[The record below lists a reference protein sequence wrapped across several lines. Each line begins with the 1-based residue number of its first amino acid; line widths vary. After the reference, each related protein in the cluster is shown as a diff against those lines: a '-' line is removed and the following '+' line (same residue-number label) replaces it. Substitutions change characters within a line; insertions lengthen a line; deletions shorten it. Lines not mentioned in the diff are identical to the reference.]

1 MSPSALRGWLTVRL
15 GLQPDRIGRLYL
27 FLAIAVVQ
35 FAANALAR
43 TAAEALFLANA
54 GAAALPAYLVIV
66 GITVVPA
73 AAAMS
78 KLIDKV
84 RKVWFYRVSLVIAA
98 GLAVGL
104 RALAS
109 TGDKPAWYAVLV
121 GVVLLEMLLNI
132 QFFVLIAD
140 YFTTLEQKRLVAALT
155 LATAA
160 GTALGGG
167 FANVLVQLL
176 PTAEL
181 LLVFPA
187 FFSLVFVL
195 LLRLQKT
202 EQPFEAPESDARES
216 MQEKLGSLPALL
228 REYPIISLM
237 AIVGFLDVMIGSMGG
252 VLTYNVY
259 AVAFP
264 DEQRL
269 TQVLGTLKGVLAVV
283 QVGVITFVTGPLVQ
297 RLGIARMNAIYP
309 LTTLGSL
316 FGLAVKPSL
325 PVAFGASFNW
335 DAVASGLANPVEN
348 LTYNAVPP
356 RFLGRVRSVS
366 EGMLQPV
373 GLTVAGL
380 LLAVLVERWSFTQIA
395 WMAVCLSVVH
405 VVLGVY
411 RGRKYADALASQLK
425 SHAVDLSAGLKGSA
439 LPAEYAEEI
448 ERLLV
453 DADNESSA
461 FGLELAARLGA
472 DRFLVPA
479 RPVLALLEGR
489 GRQSG
494 VTYLSAIRGRKE
506 RAEVRQLLAVG
517 PPRVQALVLEAELGG
532 KASLSARELEPLL
545 ASSDATVRGLARAA
559 SLRAGGATSPLL
571 LRDPDLGEE
580 GLAAVARGARAAADR
595 RLVPALVEAMVRG
608 TPATRATALEG
619 LVAVAPLGE
628 KLSSVITL
636 AELELESDDPRVRS
650 AAFALLGKEG
660 SAHLEKLSAGTEDSH
675 SRVRRRAA
683 EAMAACGEAAIPYL
697 VAALRSPRVE
707 VVDAAL
713 EALGAMRTPDAAD
726 AALAYLANDYG
737 QVARNQSWRARMP
750 AGDAVW
756 APLELAL
763 NDSNQRVVDQVLR
776 VLGAFGH
783 ARILRHARQALR
795 GRDVR
800 LRANAVEA
808 LASITHRRFVLPV
821 MGLLEALATEG
832 DAVEQTRTGAES
844 GVALGEML
852 SSTERWV
859 RVAAIEV
866 ARTLG
871 RELPPEIRELPDP
884 LVRATV
890 DPPEEGTP
898 MSRLLFLRRVSLFQ
912 NLTLDDL
919 LALDGVLRRV
929 DFLEAETIF
938 EEGSVGDDFYIISE
952 GEVSVRTGGAK
963 GEGSVERA
971 RLQSGEFFG
980 EMALFDDEPRS
991 ATCVAATACT
1001 LLVLDRGRFYGL
1013 IEQMPQLGLAICKT
1027 LSQRLRRTERD
1038 LRAAS
1043 SAKSA

>member
-187 FFSLVFVL
+187 FFAMVFVL

-309 LTTLGSL
+309 LTTLASL

-373 GLTVAGL
+373 GLTVGGICSCCM
-380 LLAVLVERWSFTQIA
+380 VERWTLAQIA
-395 WMAVCLSVVH
+395 WMAVGAERRCTSRSAFW
-405 VVLGVY
+405 
-411 RGRKYADALASQLK
+411 RGRKYVDALARRS
-425 SHAVDLSAGLKGSA
+425 SASAVDFSAGLTASA
-439 LPAEYAEEI
+439 LQVP
-448 ERLLV
+448 RVRRRGRPLLV
-453 DADNESSA
+453 TPTPRARA
-461 FGLELAARLGA
+461 FGLELAAH
-472 DRFLVPA
+472 A
-479 RPVLALLEGR
+479 RR
-489 GRQSG
+489 R
-494 VTYLSAIRGRKE
+494 
-506 RAEVRQLLAVG
+506 
-517 PPRVQALVLEAELGG
+517 
-532 KASLSARELEPLL
+532 PLP
-545 ASSDATVRGLARAA
+545 G
-559 SLRAGGATSPLL
+559 GGAPGA
-571 LRDPDLGEE
+571 RR
-580 GLAAVARGARAAADR
+580 ARGAR
-595 RLVPALVEAMVRG
+595 
-608 TPATRATALEG
+608 
-619 LVAVAPLGE
+619 
-628 KLSSVITL
+628 
-636 AELELESDDPRVRS
+636 PRVRRDLPLGAPRQARARELGELS
-650 AAFALLGKEG
+650 PRPAAGCRRWC
-660 SAHLEKLSAGTEDSH
+660 
-675 SRVRRRAA
+675 SRRAAPERRARRRA
-683 EAMAACGEAAIPYL
+683 
-697 VAALRSPRVE
+697 RSNRC
-707 VVDAAL
+707 
-713 EALGAMRTPDAAD
+713 
-726 AALAYLANDYG
+726 
-737 QVARNQSWRARMP
+737 W
-750 AGDAVW
+750 
-756 APLELAL
+756 
-763 NDSNQRVVDQVLR
+763 
-776 VLGAFGH
+776 
-783 ARILRHARQALR
+783 
-795 GRDVR
+795 
-800 LRANAVEA
+800 
-808 LASITHRRFVLPV
+808 
-821 MGLLEALATEG
+821 
-832 DAVEQTRTGAES
+832 
-844 GVALGEML
+844 
-852 SSTERWV
+852 
-859 RVAAIEV
+859 
-866 ARTLG
+866 
-871 RELPPEIRELPDP
+871 
-884 LVRATV
+884 
-890 DPPEEGTP
+890 
-898 MSRLLFLRRVSLFQ
+898 
-912 NLTLDDL
+912 
-919 LALDGVLRRV
+919 
-929 DFLEAETIF
+929 
-938 EEGSVGDDFYIISE
+938 
-952 GEVSVRTGGAK
+952 
-963 GEGSVERA
+963 
-971 RLQSGEFFG
+971 
-980 EMALFDDEPRS
+980 
-991 ATCVAATACT
+991 
-1001 LLVLDRGRFYGL
+1001 
-1013 IEQMPQLGLAICKT
+1013 
-1027 LSQRLRRTERD
+1027 
-1038 LRAAS
+1038 
-1043 SAKSA
+1043 